1 MIGLSPLS
9 TGHPLRFQPK
19 WVRPSTGSYPRFS
32 LPMDSSPGF
41 ASAACDSI
49 AILKA
54 RFHCGSVQT
63 LTSPHTA
70 TRWLIL
76 QKARRHP
83 ARGLRLLVG
92 ARFQVLFH
100 SPLGVLFTFP
110 SRYWFAIGH
119 RVVFSLSGWSPMIPA
134 GFHVPRRTQV
144 PPRSMSS
151 LRIRV
156 SHPLRIPFPWDSPDS
171 SCHLSRRSYNPGLC
185 PVWAPPLSLAATY
198 GIDFSFSSCRY
209 LDVSVP
215 CVLPRHDGRHAVSAS
230 KAEGFPHSDIG
241 GSSRAYRSP
250 PHFAVRCVL
259 HRLSVPRHSPYALSS
274 LTL

>member
-119 RVVFSLSGWSPMIPA
+119 RRVFSLGGWSPQGRT
-134 GFHVPRRTQV
+134 GFHVPGATRV
-144 PPRSMSS
+144 PHSQSA
-151 LRIRV
+151 RIRV
-156 SHPLRIPFPWDSPDS
+156 RGSHPVPPAFP
-171 SCHLSRRSYNPGLC
+171 
-185 PVWAPPLSLAATY
+185 
-198 GIDFSFSSCRY
+198 
-209 LDVSVP
+209 
-215 CVLPRHDGRHAVSAS
+215 GRSAS
-230 KAEGFPHSDIG
+230 ARICNCVHGLRPMECAVPQPLMQQRPQACTCMGLGWCAFARRY
-241 GSSRAYRSP
+241 SRN
-250 PHFAVRCVL
+250 L
-259 HRLSVPRHSPYALSS
+259 G
-274 LTL
+274 

>member
-1 MIGLSPLS
+1 MQLYALFRLALASAPDLQSLTSLHNVTRRSVLQKVHDRGLIPLS
-9 TGHPLRFQPK
+9 
-19 WVRPSTGSYPRFS
+19 
-32 LPMDSSPGF
+32 
-41 ASAACDSI
+41 
-49 AILKA
+49 
-54 RFHCGSVQT
+54 
-63 LTSPHTA
+63 
-70 TRWLIL
+70 
-76 QKARRHP
+76 
-83 ARGLRLLVG
+83 LLVNAG
-92 ARFQVLFH
+92 FQVLFH
-100 SPLGVLFTFP
+100 SPPGVLFTFP

-144 PPRSMSS
+144 PPRRMSS

-171 SCHLSRRSYNPGLC
+171 SCHLYRRSYNPGLC

-230 KAEGFPHSDIG
+230 
-241 GSSRAYRSP
+241 
-250 PHFAVRCVL
+250 
-259 HRLSVPRHSPYALSS
+259 
-274 LTL
+274 

>member
-1 MIGLSPLS
+1 M
-9 TGHPLRFQPK
+9 
-19 WVRPSTGSYPRFS
+19 
-32 LPMDSSPGF
+32 
-41 ASAACDSI
+41 
-49 AILKA
+49 
-54 RFHCGSVQT
+54 
-63 LTSPHTA
+63 
-70 TRWLIL
+70 
-76 QKARRHP
+76 
-83 ARGLRLLVG
+83 
-92 ARFQVLFH
+92 RFQVLFH
-100 SPLGVLFTFP
+100 SPPGVLFTFP

-230 KAEGFPHSDIG
+230 KAEGFPIRISAGHRVLTARRRISL
-241 GSSRAYRSP
+241 
-250 PHFAVRCVL
+250 FAA
-259 HRLSVPRHSPYALSS
+259 SFIAS
-274 LTL
+274 LCPGILRTPFLP

>member
-9 TGHPLRFQPK
+9 WGHPLRFQPK

-32 LPMDSSPGF
+32 LPQDSSPGF
-41 ASAACDSI
+41 ASAACDSL

-54 RFHCGSVQT
+54 RFRCGSFPN

-119 RVVFSLSGWSPMIPA
+119 RRVFSLGGWSPRLRT
-134 GFHVPRRTQV
+134 GFHVPGPTRDAQQWGDGF
-144 PPRSMSS
+144 
-151 LRIRV
+151 RV
-156 SHPLRIPFPWDSPDS
+156 RGSHPLRPALPCRSATMWICNRSQVGSTWTRVPQPPGGNACRLHAPGFGLVRFRSP
-171 SCHLSRRSYNPGLC
+171 LLAQSRLIS
-185 PVWAPPLSLAATY
+185 
-198 GIDFSFSSCRY
+198 
-209 LDVSVP
+209 
-215 CVLPRHDGRHAVSAS
+215 LPRG
-230 KAEGFPHSDIG
+230 
-241 GSSRAYRSP
+241 
-250 PHFAVRCVL
+250 
-259 HRLSVPRHSPYALSS
+259 
-274 LTL
+274 T

>member
-41 ASAACDSI
+41 ASAACDSL

-54 RFHCGSVQT
+54 RFRCGSFT
-63 LTSPHTA
+63 NLTSPHTA

-76 QKARRHP
+76 QKARRHN
-83 ARGLRLLVG
+83 ARLLRLLVG

-119 RVVFSLSGWSPMIPA
+119 RRVFSLGRWSSQLRS
-134 GFHVPRRTQV
+134 GFHVPGPTLERATQ
-144 PPRSMSS
+144 
-151 LRIRV
+151 
-156 SHPLRIPFPWDSPDS
+156 
-171 SCHLSRRSYNPGLC
+171 GE
-185 PVWAPPLSLAATY
+185 
-198 GIDFSFSSCRY
+198 
-209 LDVSVP
+209 
-215 CVLPRHDGRHAVSAS
+215 AVSRTGLLPSAAGLS
-230 KAEGFPHSDIG
+230 MPVPLP
-241 GSSRAYRSP
+241 SP
-250 PHFAVRCVL
+250 L
-259 HRLSVPRHSPYALSS
+259 
-274 LTL
+274 

>member
-1 MIGLSPLS
+1 MQLLALLTLGL
-9 TGHPLRFQPK
+9 
-19 WVRPSTGSYPRFS
+19 PS
-32 LPMDSSPGF
+32 
-41 ASAACDSI
+41 ASK
-49 AILKA
+49 LN
-54 RFHCGSVQT
+54 FLT
-63 LTSPHTA
+63 LLHTY
-70 TRWLIL
+70 TRRTVL
-76 QKARRHP
+76 QKVRYRTNIV
-83 ARGLRLLVG
+83 LYLLVNTG
-92 ARFQVLFH
+92 FQVLFH
-100 SPLGVLFTFP
+100 SPPGVLFTFP

>member
-110 SRYWFAIGH
+110 SRYSSTIGH
-119 RVVFSLSGWSPMIPA
+119 PGVFSLGGRSPQLRP
-134 GFHVPRRTQV
+134 GFHVPGPTRGHAGEAACASRTGLSPGIAGLPMPFRCACGLQPPGRARPLPSHAPQPRR
-144 PPRSMSS
+144 
-151 LRIRV
+151 
-156 SHPLRIPFPWDSPDS
+156 
-171 SCHLSRRSYNPGLC
+171 
-185 PVWAPPLSLAATY
+185 A
-198 GIDFSFSSCRY
+198 
-209 LDVSVP
+209 
-215 CVLPRHDGRHAVSAS
+215 SAS
-230 KAEGFPHSDIG
+230 RLDGAAGLG
-241 GSSRAYRSP
+241 SRA
-250 PHFAVRCVL
+250 FARRYSRVL
-259 HRLSVPRHSPYALSS
+259 V
-274 LTL
+274 

>member
-9 TGHPLRFQPK
+9 AAHPLGFQPK

-32 LPMDSSPGF
+32 LAMDRSPGF
-41 ASAACDSI
+41 ASTACDSL
-49 AILKA
+49 AILKT
-54 RFHCGSVQT
+54 RFRCGSLHS
-63 LTSPHTA
+63 LTSPHTV

-119 RVVFSLSGWSPMIPA
+119 GRVFSLGGWSPLLRT
-134 GFHVPRRTQV
+134 GFHVPGPTLDRESRVRT
-144 PPRSMSS
+144 
-151 LRIRV
+151 LRVRG
-156 SHPLRIPFPWDSPDS
+156 SHPLRPAFPCRSARIRFSDS
-171 SCHLSRRSYNPGLC
+171 RPGLGARGISSRNTC
-185 PVWAPPLSLAATY
+185 EATAPALAPSQVWARALSLAATRA
-198 GIDFSFSSCRY
+198 ISVDFSSSGY

-215 CVLPRHDGRHAVSAS
+215 PV
-230 KAEGFPHSDIG
+230 
-241 GSSRAYRSP
+241 
-250 PHFAVRCVL
+250 
-259 HRLSVPRHSPYALSS
+259 VPRKDGLQSGSRP
-274 LTL
+274 

>member
-1 MIGLSPLS
+1 
-9 TGHPLRFQPK
+9 
-19 WVRPSTGSYPRFS
+19 
-32 LPMDSSPGF
+32 MDRSPGF
-41 ASAACDSI
+41 GSTPSNLI
-49 AILKA
+49 AHLRLAFATAPHLK
-54 RFHCGSVQT
+54 CLT
-63 LTSPHTA
+63 LLLNV
-70 TRWLIL
+70 TRWPVL
-76 QKARRHP
+76 QKVRSHTNNV
-83 ARGLRLLVG
+83 LLQLVSAG
-92 ARFQVLFH
+92 FQVLFH
-100 SPLGVLFTFP
+100 SPPGVLFTFP

-171 SCHLSRRSYNPGLC
+171 SCHLFRRSYNPGLC

-230 KAEGFPHSDIG
+230 
-241 GSSRAYRSP
+241 
-250 PHFAVRCVL
+250 
-259 HRLSVPRHSPYALSS
+259 
-274 LTL
+274 